1 MSFTLAT
8 LKSTVQDYLQVNET
22 TFNNNLNTF
31 ITEAE
36 DRIFKMVQLPEQRK
50 NVQGTVSNNNR
61 FLATPTDFFA
71 PFLSSRDRREQQVPL
86 S

>member
-50 NVQGTVSNNNR
+50 KRAGHCY
-61 FLATPTDFFA
+61 
-71 PFLSSRDRREQQVPL
+71 EQQ
-86 S
+86 